1 MCTLFFSGLVLW
13 TSLGTVQEAMHVL
26 MAGVPHGV
34 DTTVLTRQLQ
44 DIPSVLEVHDL
55 HVWALSGD
63 KRNMW
68 AHLTVAT
75 GADSTAVLKSAQR
88 VAARYSCHHTCFQ
101 LQDVETYDPRNDG
114 DCFTPHA
121 QV

>member
-1 MCTLFFSGLVLW
+1 MTGGGIVEPEPLGFCGSPLV
-13 TSLGTVQEAMHVL
+13 
-26 MAGVPHGV
+26 
-34 DTTVLTRQLQ
+34 R
-44 DIPSVLEVHDL
+44 
-55 HVWALSGD
+55 LSSP
-63 KRNMW
+63 M
-68 AHLTVAT
+68 T
-75 GADSTAVLKSAQR
+75 QR

>member
-1 MCTLFFSGLVLW
+1 M
-13 TSLGTVQEAMHVL
+13 
-26 MAGVPHGV
+26 
-34 DTTVLTRQLQ
+34 
-44 DIPSVLEVHDL
+44 
-55 HVWALSGD
+55 
-63 KRNMW
+63 
-68 AHLTVAT
+68 
-75 GADSTAVLKSAQR
+75 LKSAQR